1 MIHRVVVEQL
11 HFLNLSRKN
20 IDRPPMIDQRQ
31 FDQVLSAAALSL
43 SDSAW
48 ASLNAFLKQIS
59 LQLFDPRIC
68 CFHAEIIF
76 LSVIIYLS
84 REGDK
89 IASNLINLPAS
100 QRLLLSRPVAS
111 GTGF

>member
-1 MIHRVVVEQL
+1 
-11 HFLNLSRKN
+11 
-20 IDRPPMIDQRQ
+20 MIDQRQ

-43 SDSAW
+43 SDYAW

-89 IASNLINLPAS
+89 IASNLIKLPVS
-100 QRLLLSRPVAS
+100 FRQLILEPLDVSCYLVL
-111 GTGF
+111 